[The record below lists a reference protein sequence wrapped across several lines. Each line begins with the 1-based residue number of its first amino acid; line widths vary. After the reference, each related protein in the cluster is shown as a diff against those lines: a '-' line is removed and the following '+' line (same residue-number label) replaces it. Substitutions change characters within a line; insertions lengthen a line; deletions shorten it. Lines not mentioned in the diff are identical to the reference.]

1 MPFNCFL
8 DSFIT
13 QPEEVVEKELSKLK
27 PLNYNKFMW
36 WRTHAQPGAPLGKR
50 APLKERIINGDFD
63 FSCYYWQAQSAAINA
78 RKKLNLDT
86 DDYQMQY
93 EKTTVDVARYR
104 RLLADFEKEE
114 NARIE
119 AILDAFTTSFKID
132 REELLDR
139 LCNWPFDLL
148 LFYESLEEFGTPT
161 AIEIRKRGRPKK
173 TKIQFF
179 SKSGNMYNGNKPN

>member
-13 QPEEVVEKELSKLK
+13 QPEEVVNKELSKLK

-36 WRTHAQPGAPLGKR
+36 WRTHAQPGVSLGKR

-78 RKKLNLDT
+78 RKKLDLDK
-86 DDYQMQY
+86 DDYQTQY
-93 EKTTVDVARYR
+93 EKVTVDVARYR

-114 NARIE
+114 NTRIE
-119 AILDAFTTSFKID
+119 AILNAFTTSFKIN

-139 LCNWPFDLL
+139 LCNWPLDLL
-148 LFYESLEEFGTPT
+148 SFYESLEEFGQVTSV
-161 AIEIRKRGRPKK
+161 EIRKRGRPKK
-173 TKIQFF
+173 IKI
-179 SKSGNMYNGNKPN
+179 

>member
-13 QPEEVVEKELSKLK
+13 QPEEVVDKELSKLK

-36 WRTHAQPGAPLGKR
+36 WRTHVQPGAPLGKR

-78 RKKLNLDT
+78 RKKLNLAT

-93 EKTTVDVARYR
+93 EKTMVDVARYR
-104 RLLADFEKEE
+104 RLLVDHEKEE
-114 NARIE
+114 TNRLE
-119 AILDAFTTSFKID
+119 AIYDAFTTAFKMTRDELID
-132 REELLDR
+132 E
-139 LCNWPFDLL
+139 LCNWTGNLL
-148 LFYESLEEFGTPT
+148 DYYEYCNEFKFTTPT
-161 AIEIRKRGRPKK
+161 ENRKRGRPRKLAL
-173 TKIQFF
+173 TK
-179 SKSGNMYNGNKPN
+179 